1 MNEDILHHT
10 VKEFRDFVNEHP
22 LLIKEIR
29 EGNSSW
35 QEYYEKWTL
44 LGEDD
49 PSWNK
54 YTNETIKKE
63 TKVNESEILGQLM
76 QLTEKVDIN
85 RVQKEVKKFNHTI
98 NVVQDILSD
107 FLETKKSKDS
117 PERKHE
123 AFNWFRD

>member
-1 MNEDILHHT
+1 MHDT
-10 VKEFRDFVNEHP
+10 VKDFKVFVNEHP
-22 LLIKEIR
+22 LLVKEMR
-29 EGNSSW
+29 EGSSSW

-54 YTNETIKKE
+54 YTNEITKKE

-76 QLTEKVDIN
+76 KLTEKVDIN
-85 RVQKEVKKFNHTI
+85 RVQKEVKKFNNTI

-107 FLETKKSKDS
+107 FMETKKVKEK
-117 PERKHE
+117 PERKPE